1 MDKFLNFD
9 NVGFVGTKDIN
20 YVKLDSGEIFII
32 FNNGMELQVTQAST
46 STAADKAL
54 IDAAL
59 VKIWSKGYTDA
70 VLDVSLTSAVNAID
84 PN

>member
-9 NVGFVGTKDIN
+9 NVGFVGTSDII
-20 YVKLDSGEIFII
+20 YVKLDGGEIFLI
-32 FNNGMELQVTQAST
+32 NNDGIELQIAQAST
-46 STAADKAL
+46 ATAADKAT

-59 VKIWSKGYTDA
+59 VKIWSKGYTDS
-70 VLDVSLTSAVNAID
+70 VLDVSLSSAVTEIV

>member
-9 NVGFVGTKDIN
+9 NVGFVGTSDII
-20 YVKLDSGEIFII
+20 YVKLDGGEIFLIN
-32 FNNGMELQVTQAST
+32 NNGMELQIGQAST
-46 STAADKAL
+46 ATAADKAT

-59 VKIWSKGYTDA
+59 VKIWSKGYTDS
-70 VLDVSLTSAVNAID
+70 VLDVSLSSAVNEIV

>member
-9 NVGFVGTKDIN
+9 NVGFVGTSDII
-20 YVKLDSGEIFII
+20 YVKLDSGEIFLIN
-32 FNNGMELQVTQAST
+32 NNGMELQLNQAST
-46 STAADKAL
+46 ATAADKAT

-59 VKIWSKGYTDA
+59 VKIWSKGYTDS
-70 VLDVSLTSAVNAID
+70 VLDVSLSSAVNAIV

>member
-9 NVGFVGTKDIN
+9 NVGFVGTSDII
-20 YVKLDSGEIFII
+20 YVKLDGGEIFLIN
-32 FNNGMELQVTQAST
+32 NNGIELQIGQAST
-46 STAADKAL
+46 ATAADKAT

-59 VKIWSKGYTDA
+59 VKIWSKGYTDS
-70 VLDVSLTSAVNAID
+70 VLDVSLSSAVNEIV